1 LPGFKASAVS
11 FTRDQQ
17 VAWAKSMPNL
27 AKEWAA
33 NADKQGLP
41 GTKALAMFMEEL
53 RKAGIKPIRD
63 WDKE

>member
-1 LPGFKASAVS
+1 
-11 FTRDQQ
+11 
-17 VAWAKSMPNL
+17 MPNL

-33 NADKQGLP
+33 NADRQGLP
-41 GTKALAMFMEEL
+41 GTRALAMFMDEL